1 MRTAAFFLLMA
12 ILDYCVIGSARKILL
27 DFLRGGTGKKNFKK
41 VSQNQRFCQKATLS
55 YVKHYIR
62 EPSFFRPFRFYS
74 MAYYGYCAL
83 LPCKWALCVL
93 AAAGIMPLRVTVL
106 VLCIYNL
113 GWFTL
118 FCWEAPGKRHS
129 RYAGRKYRQ

>member
-1 MRTAAFFLLMA
+1 VRTAAFFLLMA
-12 ILDYCVIGSARKILL
+12 ILDYCVISSARKILL
-27 DFLRGGTGKKNFKK
+27 DFLRGNRQKEFQKGFSKPD
-41 VSQNQRFCQKATLS
+41 FCQKATLS

-74 MAYYGYCAL
+74 MAYYGYCTL

-93 AAAGIMPLRVTVL
+93 AAAGIMPLRVTVP